1 MANEPA
7 FASIGTKTDNIDVRL
22 SYRIIELF
30 SEGLYTS
37 PNKAVEELVTNSFDA
52 GATTV
57 HVLLS
62 PNLHAQDAT
71 IVVIDDG
78 EGMDQDG
85 FKQHWLIG
93 ISNKRDPQRATRG
106 RQQIGKFGIG
116 KLSTYVL
123 ANRLTHI
130 SKNGA
135 KYYSTSMDYRVIK
148 RRLDRDVEPKAPI
161 RIDLLELTADEA
173 EQAVRP
179 WADSAEFKTAEM
191 PLFGDGSPESWTIGI
206 MSDLKPKVHEIQPGR
221 LRWILRTALPLRP
234 DFSIWL
240 KDEKLNPS
248 KEGKDLLR
256 KWIIGKDIVKLPRPG
271 PKDIAESDD
280 KSLPESNVHRF
291 GLNVPGLGRVTGYVE
306 AYKDL
311 LTGKSDKLSRSHGFF
326 VYVYGRLLN
335 TDDGHFGIPPNEL
348 RHGTFGRFRLVVHMD
363 GLDTGLRSNR
373 ETIGEGPLLETARN
387 TLRAIFNAVR
397 HTIDTHV
404 QDEDPGTRLARKLAD
419 SPASLS
425 RRPIVELTRAVAEK
439 RSKARYLLVPSYT
452 SDEERERFLAR
463 LDQRAQEA
471 DRFVTGVVVDF
482 DGSSHDGIVKFD
494 TMFGVLRL
502 NGLHPFIS
510 TFHEEFTNKKVGQ
523 PLELFAM
530 AEVLAEA
537 HLHSI
542 DVKEEK
548 IEEFLSM
555 RDQLLRRL
563 ANESGR
569 QSASSVANELLN
581 ARNNPDLLEECVC
594 DAFRILGFD
603 ARHIGKKNEP
613 DGIAIANLP
622 ADKAG
627 TPRRYK
633 VSLEAKSKRDADGK
647 VSAQSVDISA
657 VIRHRD
663 KYECDHAVVVG
674 PAFPTSDGDNSAL
687 GISIEDDGNRPRE
700 GGRRTI
706 TLITVDDLAALVRLR
721 PVKRFALSK
730 IRKLFEE
737 CSLPDQSAAWIESI
751 RKEDV
756 EVPQYRRILDTIQS
770 LQRKYERAPVKYAAL
785 RLELTHLKP
794 PITYDTEDQVKKIC
808 EAIALMAPRAINADL
823 EKVELDQSAENAM
836 ADIQAALQEHPP
848 DEQ

>member
-1 MANEPA
+1 
-7 FASIGTKTDNIDVRL
+7 
-22 SYRIIELF
+22 
-30 SEGLYTS
+30 
-37 PNKAVEELVTNSFDA
+37 
-52 GATTV
+52 
-57 HVLLS
+57 
-62 PNLHAQDAT
+62 
-71 IVVIDDG
+71 
-78 EGMDQDG
+78 
-85 FKQHWLIG
+85 
-93 ISNKRDPQRATRG
+93 
-106 RQQIGKFGIG
+106 
-116 KLSTYVL
+116 
-123 ANRLTHI
+123 
-130 SKNGA
+130 
-135 KYYSTSMDYRVIK
+135 
-148 RRLDRDVEPKAPI
+148 
-161 RIDLLELTADEA
+161 
-173 EQAVRP
+173 
-179 WADSAEFKTAEM
+179 
-191 PLFGDGSPESWTIGI
+191 
-206 MSDLKPKVHEIQPGR
+206 
-221 LRWILRTALPLRP
+221 
-234 DFSIWL
+234 
-240 KDEKLNPS
+240 
-248 KEGKDLLR
+248 
-256 KWIIGKDIVKLPRPG
+256 
-271 PKDIAESDD
+271 
-280 KSLPESNVHRF
+280 
-291 GLNVPGLGRVTGYVE
+291 
-306 AYKDL
+306 
-311 LTGKSDKLSRSHGFF
+311 
-326 VYVYGRLLN
+326 
-335 TDDGHFGIPPNEL
+335 
-348 RHGTFGRFRLVVHMD
+348 
-363 GLDTGLRSNR
+363 
-373 ETIGEGPLLETARN
+373 
-387 TLRAIFNAVR
+387 
-397 HTIDTHV
+397 
-404 QDEDPGTRLARKLAD
+404 
-419 SPASLS
+419 
-425 RRPIVELTRAVAEK
+425 
-439 RSKARYLLVPSYT
+439 
-452 SDEERERFLAR
+452 
-463 LDQRAQEA
+463 
-471 DRFVTGVVVDF
+471 
-482 DGSSHDGIVKFD
+482 
-494 TMFGVLRL
+494 
-502 NGLHPFIS
+502 
-510 TFHEEFTNKKVGQ
+510 
-523 PLELFAM
+523 M

-848 DEQ
+848 